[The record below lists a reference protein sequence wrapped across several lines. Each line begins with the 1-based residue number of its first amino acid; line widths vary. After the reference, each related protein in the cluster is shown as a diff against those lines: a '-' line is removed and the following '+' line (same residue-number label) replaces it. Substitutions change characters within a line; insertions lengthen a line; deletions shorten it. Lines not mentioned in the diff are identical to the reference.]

1 MDYKFKTEPYEH
13 QLTALGASHKKENFA
28 LFMEMGTGK
37 SKVLIDNIAMLYDR
51 GKINAA
57 LIIAPKGVYH
67 NWERQELPIHMP
79 EHVLYQ
85 TITWSPVETKK
96 QQGVIMAKK
105 EKKEQPV
112 LSLDGKEYV
121 IEDMTDEEKQ
131 MINHINDMQNK
142 INTNLFIRE
151 QLEVGKEAFIGMIRT
166 SLSEEKV
173 EEVVDAEVEEA
184 EA

>member
-1 MDYKFKTEPYEH
+1 MYP
-13 QLTALGASHKKENFA
+13 Q
-28 LFMEMGTGK
+28 
-37 SKVLIDNIAMLYDR
+37 
-51 GKINAA
+51 
-57 LIIAPKGVYH
+57 
-67 NWERQELPIHMP
+67 
-79 EHVLYQ
+79 
-85 TITWSPVETKK
+85 TKK

-121 IEDMTDEEKQ
+121 IEDMTVEEKQ

-142 INTNLFIRE
+142 INTNLFIHE
-151 QLEVGKEAFIGMIRT
+151 QLEVGKEAFISMLRT
-166 SLSEEKV
+166 TLTEEKV